1 MKERQVFASA
11 RGSSGMGSSC
21 QADFARLLP
30 RIHALPSHS
39 SGRTWEMGDIS
50 KYPGG
55 GKKSSRKPVALQGS
69 RGRVVGC
76 FELRFVALGS
86 FMSGESFLSEKWG
99 Y

>member
-1 MKERQVFASA
+1 
-11 RGSSGMGSSC
+11 
-21 QADFARLLP
+21 
-30 RIHALPSHS
+30 
-39 SGRTWEMGDIS
+39 MGDTS